1 MADIV
6 GSLFGVTPEMYQQ
19 QQARAADEAALQY
32 AQLTPMQQAQ
42 FAIGRGAYGLA
53 GAIGG
58 ALGAQDPQLQ
68 LISRRNAI
76 AKQINYG
83 DLGSI
88 QQGIQ
93 QLSEFDPVGAM
104 QLAEIGRKLES
115 EMAQTFQRTAAGRAS
130 LAQAAREQKQATPA
144 DIAKAQEIGR
154 LTTAL
159 QTPDLS
165 STERMNLQA
174 QLDALQPPDKRLPSA
189 QLQLATDI
197 ENTQSVIDELTNL
210 PAGPERDAAL
220 RRASTRLEALQRQLP
235 QPKATQLAKE
245 IGVAKDTGAPVLL
258 DDQGLFVYK
267 DVDGKQVRTP
277 FSGAIE
283 SKTPKVQNIMPGA
296 DKLADIPAF
305 RASVQRTIEPQ
316 LKTIDA
322 TEQAL
327 TAINDS
333 LRTGNFASY
342 RAAQTQFARAIAGA
356 GDLSQRELKAAGA
369 DPSLLGGTADYLST
383 LFSSTPTTDTQNKI
397 RSTLQA
403 IQTVARKRGKEEVDQ
418 QIGIA
423 LQSPGYNPQAVR
435 QALTFPQL
443 QGAQAPSVGAG
454 DLAAQAAAELAR
466 RRGGK

>member
-6 GSLFGVTPEMYQQ
+6 GSLFGLTPEMYQQ
-19 QQARAADEAALQY
+19 QQSRAADEAALQY
-32 AQLTPMQQAQ
+32 AQLTPFQQAQ

-53 GAIGG
+53 GALGG
-58 ALGAQDPQLQ
+58 ALGAEDPQLK

-88 QQGIQ
+88 QQGVQ
-93 QLSEFDPVGAM
+93 QLSEIDPVGAI

-130 LAQAAREQKQATPA
+130 LAAAAREQKQATPA

-165 STERMNLQA
+165 PTERMNLQA

-220 RRASTRLEALQRQLP
+220 RRASTRLAALERQLP
-235 QPKATQLAKE
+235 QPKEAK
-245 IGVAKDTGAPVLL
+245 APDAV
-258 DDQGLFVYK
+258 QRYEY
-267 DVDGKQVRTP
+267 
-277 FSGAIE
+277 A
-283 SKTPKVQNIMPGA
+283 KTPEGGGFKGTFADFLVLQAPKTEVKNIMPG
-296 DKLADIPAF
+296 DKALVDVPAF
-305 RASVQRTIEPQ
+305 RASVQRTIDPQ
-316 LKTIDA
+316 LKTINA

-327 TAINDS
+327 TAINNS
-333 LRTGNFASY
+333 LATGNFASY
-342 RAAQTQFARAIAGA
+342 RAAQTQFARAISGA
-356 GDLSQRELKAAGA
+356 GDLSQKELKAAGA

-403 IQTVARKRGKEEVDQ
+403 IQEVARKRAKGEVSQ
-418 QIGIA
+418 QMAIA
-423 LQSPGYNPQAVR
+423 LRSPGYTPDAVR
-435 QALTFPQL
+435 QALTFPEL
-443 QGAQAPSVGAG
+443 EGTTAPTS
-454 DLAAQAAAELAR
+454 AAAPMYAR
-466 RRGGK
+466 NPKTGERIMSTDGGVNWTPVR